1 MSLSGKRVAQVKI
14 KSDGDVFHQL
24 WKSDPHQIPGIT
36 PTTIQNCHT
45 HEGELGTVGSVLFW
59 NYFLDG
65 KDCVAKT
72 LVHDIDEAK
81 KSVTLKVLEG
91 DLLELYKNF
100 FLHIH
105 VDTNG
110 LEHLVTWT
118 VEYEKLN
125 PSNPDPDSL
134 MDFYRKVTKD
144 IETHHLKN

>member
-1 MSLSGKRVAQVKI
+1 
-14 KSDGDVFHQL
+14 
-24 WKSDPHQIPGIT
+24 
-36 PTTIQNCHT
+36 
-45 HEGELGTVGSVLFW
+45 
-59 NYFLDG
+59 G

-81 KSVTLKVLEG
+81 KSVTLRVLEG

-118 VEYEKLN
+118 VEHEKLN
-125 PSNPDPDSL
+125 PSNPDPYSL